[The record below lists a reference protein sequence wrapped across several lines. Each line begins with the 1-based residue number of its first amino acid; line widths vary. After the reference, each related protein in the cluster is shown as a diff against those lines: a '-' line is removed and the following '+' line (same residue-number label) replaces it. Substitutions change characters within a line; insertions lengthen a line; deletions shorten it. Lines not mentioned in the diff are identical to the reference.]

1 MKQGSAHACL
11 CWRAHYVLKSSSA
24 FTLLEVCV
32 AAVILAM
39 IGAQMYQLASVSRQ
53 NFMLSKNYIE
63 ADKKLYSEIAFA
75 RQAAQQYTWCDVLY
89 GIDLDTSFNR
99 NAVVYDVAN
108 LNNRSF
114 CADSAYLSSPVSVY
128 RPPLFLSAS
137 GGEKCFAYNK
147 NDLTGGVPSSSA
159 IPVEVGTLQ
168 RQLNSD
174 DTCTRT
180 VGSAYTDTNQ
190 YPDYKPWDLFYQRC
204 RTDMGNNSYDPT
216 GTLYPDQTLTSD
228 PIVGSLVSQLV
239 GHAKANN
246 LMVKQYNNSA
256 VDIKQTH
263 RILLFYSIF
272 YNLNTRDVGSG
283 ATEADACAASTE
295 SAPLSGCRSITRVV
309 FIDAPVARWCS

>member
-11 CWRAHYVLKSSSA
+11 YWRAHYVLKGRSA

-32 AAVILAM
+32 AAVVLAM

-53 NFMLSKNYIE
+53 NFVLSKSYIE

-89 GIDLDTSFNR
+89 GIDLDASFNR

-114 CADSAYLSSPVSVY
+114 CADSSYLSSPVSVY

-137 GGEKCFAYNK
+137 GEAKCFAYNK
-147 NDLTGGVPSSSA
+147 NDLTGGVPSASA
-159 IPVEVGTLQ
+159 VPLEVGTLQ

-180 VGSAYTDTNQ
+180 VGIAYTDTNQ
-190 YPDYKPWDLFYQRC
+190 YPDYSPWDLFYKKC

-216 GTLYPDQTLTSD
+216 GTLYPTQALTSD
-228 PIVGSLVSQLV
+228 PVVGNLVVQLVS
-239 GHAKANN
+239 HARANN
-246 LMVKQYNNSA
+246 LMVKQYNNSR

-272 YNLNTRDVGSG
+272 YNLNASDAGSG